1 MDFQLMNTLINEQGA
16 YGNGTRELRNEL
28 VKIFNSDKTLSEFI
42 RKRDGFMSV
51 KLPSYQ
57 YHDDG
62 TEVEMLFQ
70 ILIKE
75 PDQGYVMLFSYFD
88 DHTYQEV
95 GEFQFTKD
103 DIPAIREM
111 LK

>member
-28 VKIFNSDKTLSEFI
+28 GRIFASEKSLSEFI
-42 RKRDGFMSV
+42 RIRDGFACA

-70 ILIKE
+70 IVIKE
-75 PDQGYVMLFSYFD
+75 TDQSYLMVFSYFD
-88 DHTYQEV
+88 NHTYEEV
-95 GEFQFTKD
+95 GEFQFTRE
-103 DIPAIREM
+103 DIPAIREA
-111 LK
+111 LR